1 MPKLIFPPL
10 DLIRFDYP
18 IIPKS
23 LLLLRMRVRV
33 GYEILETK
41 LNVTNA
47 RTPPPPAM
55 KNACEKTVSVS
66 LSCAR
71 EGGEGVGI

>member
-1 MPKLIFPPL
+1 
-10 DLIRFDYP
+10 
-18 IIPKS
+18 
-23 LLLLRMRVRV
+23 MRVRV